1 MKFGERYENIF
12 AVGLI
17 LAFFL
22 PWISFG
28 GFFSLNGLDMPRILG
43 GLGEIA
49 KGFSDKKNVDT
60 SGTWIFYIFYL
71 IPILSISYLV
81 LTLKKNKNIKVI
93 SIITGLIP
101 ILGLI
106 YALINY
112 GSKVIHL
119 LSIGGY
125 LTILCGIGMHLAA
138 FGIIKPKIKQSEK
151 SE

>member
-12 AVGLI
+12 VAGLI
-17 LAFFL
+17 LSFFL

-28 GFFSLNGLDMPRILG
+28 GFFSINGLDMPTMLS
-43 GLGEIA
+43 GLGKIA
-49 KGFSDKKNVDT
+49 KGFSGKENADT
-60 SGTWIFYIFYL
+60 AGTGIFYIFYL